1 MKTAL
6 VCLAASMSL
15 LAAPAFAQAKKKAA
29 PPAKAEAAP
38 PAASNDQL
46 AALNLADVGDYTC
59 EFNEKIKVHAHP
71 QHTGYVAVEHRSK
84 SYLMRPVLSHTG
96 AIRLED
102 MRGQML
108 MIQIATK
115 SMLMDVKI
123 GQRLADGCLRAG
135 DAERVAPA
143 SEGLGIDPAKGA
155 TAAKPG

>member
-1 MKTAL
+1 MKTVL
-6 VCLAASMSL
+6 ICLAATLSL
-15 LAAPAFAQAKKKAA
+15 LAAPAFAQTKKKAA
-29 PPAKAEAAP
+29 PAKAEAAP
-38 PAASNDQL
+38 PAASQDQL
-46 AALNLADVGDYTC
+46 AALKLADVGDYTC

-115 SMLMDVKI
+115 SMLMDAKL

-135 DAERVAPA
+135 EDRKSVV
-143 SEGLGIDPAKGA
+143 
-155 TAAKPG
+155 

>member
-6 VCLAASMSL
+6 VCLAAAMSL
-15 LAAPAFAQAKKKAA
+15 LAAPAFAQAKKKAP

-38 PAASNDQL
+38 PAASQDQL
-46 AALNLADVGDYTC
+46 AALKLADVGDYTC
-59 EFNEKIKVHAHP
+59 EFNEKIKVHEHP
-71 QHTGYVAVEHRSK
+71 KHTGYVAVEHRSK

-115 SMLMDVKI
+115 SMLMDAKL

-135 DAERVAPA
+135 DSDRVIPAAE
-143 SEGLGIDPAKGA
+143 SLGIEPTKAAASAK
-155 TAAKPG
+155 TS